1 MLRLS
6 LLILLIFLIPITSKA
21 DEVQEQTQGQTQEKQ
36 LNVYEVFLKK
46 KNHLKQEHNQKVE
59 LIKNE
64 HLNQL
69 NILKSKRADLKY
81 QIEQVE
87 LDEEAVRASI
97 KNRHLLQGILMLDSE
112 WYSFPVF
119 LLMLAFIFIYLM
131 TKQKLFFSRYKIWII
146 TIGFILF
153 TLYSV
158 GALAKT
164 PTLQESHNQIELQL
178 SLFNRLQE
186 ASDADKLII
195 KIEQQKKGTVTIDPY
210 DPNDPYLFTHT
221 TFKKQSFKEYF
232 TLAALYSESDQDQK
246 VIKLLTKALDSL
258 KNRYNKKVKRE
269 LYASWQYLTSY
280 DSFEAL
286 SKVSLI
292 LCDSRED
299 LYKYLA
305 TVDKLRTY
313 KAENAEFLLQ
323 KILKKMK
330 FTSDFLAAATYL
342 HRQSRRE
349 EGSAMYQKA
358 LKTARSS
365 ADFIGLAQYAF
376 DKGLNEDA
384 TSALEKAF
392 KTARKTSEYITFA
405 KFSSRHNPVLSEEAY
420 QKGIKKCRT
429 PDDYLYL
436 ATYALELNRNDDALS
451 ALQSGMKKAKK
462 VSDLLLVIELA
473 VKMKQS
479 DYYVEGMDKALKSA
493 KKLQDM
499 MRLAKYAYQK
509 KDAKYYVDV
518 LSRAVD
524 KAKRFK
530 DLDALLTYIIDIKL
544 ETLVTPM
551 VQQIAS
557 RRLRVNQYRFLR
569 NKLKEASYLD
579 KVTPIHQ
586 QMTDKT
592 RRESA
597 LYILS
602 EEFMSL
608 GLKYDANLPLLKILK
623 RSRRY
628 SSIITLLNK
637 SIENKFWVTARECA
651 RKLVKKGY
659 GDRTI
664 SDPNLLQV
672 SSLKPNGEE
681 ITLLTAF
688 AILAQKSDASSEA
701 QVALETR
708 ISKYLQEYIQQQDQ
722 QIQGKINTYF
732 YLRQLWETIGK
743 GKILEQYEGVY
754 TMVEDNY
761 LSGLSVDWEK
771 EQADLKSRII
781 IEQSALENEMER
793 YKEKLEIA
801 KAGLKRTKERANEN
815 QLKSIAV
822 MSRSLVYLILFL
834 LLVTISA
841 LVAWIYQKNLTQFK
855 VLGFSLKY
863 IETFGL
869 LLCFNLLAAPFGL
882 VFILASQI
890 ILLLLHIHQE
900 TEQGIMHDRIT
911 KRLDNNRVLKNLD
924 WDVSS
929 ENLEQENGE

>member
-1 MLRLS
+1 MLKSS
-6 LLILLIFLIPITSKA
+6 LLVFLIFLIPITSNA
-21 DEVQEQTQGQTQEKQ
+21 DQGNEKNQDKQ

-46 KNHLKQEHNQKVE
+46 KDTLLQEHNKKVE
-59 LIKNE
+59 LIKSE

-87 LDEEAVRASI
+87 LEEEAVRSSI

-119 LLMLAFIFIYLM
+119 LLMLAFIFVYLM

-146 TIGFILF
+146 ALGFILF

-164 PTLQESHNQIELQL
+164 PTPQESHNQIELQL

-195 KIEQQKKGTVTIDPY
+195 KIEQQKKGKVVIDPY
-210 DPNDPYLFTHT
+210 DPNDPHLFTHT
-221 TFKKQSFKEYF
+221 TFKKQSFQEYF
-232 TLAALYSESDQDQK
+232 TLAALYSESDQGPK
-246 VIKLLTKALDSL
+246 VVKLLTKAINGLND
-258 KNRYNKKVKRE
+258 RYKKKVKRE
-269 LYASWQYLTSY
+269 LYAAWQYLSSH
-280 DSFEAL
+280 DSFETLFKL
-286 SKVSLI
+286 SMI
-292 LCDSRED
+292 LCDSREE
-299 LYKYLA
+299 LNKYLA
-305 TVDKLRTY
+305 TVDQLKTYNPEHAELLLKKL
-313 KAENAEFLLQ
+313 
-323 KILKKMK
+323 LKKMK
-330 FTSDFLAAATYL
+330 STSDFLAAATYL
-342 HRQSRRE
+342 HRQGRGE
-349 EGSAMYQKA
+349 EGSGMYQKA

-376 DKGLNEDA
+376 EKGLNEDA
-384 TSALEKAF
+384 ISALEKAF
-392 KTARKTSEYITFA
+392 KTARKTSELIIFA
-405 KFSSRHNPVLSEEAY
+405 KFSSVHNPTLSEEAY

-479 DYYVEGMDKALKSA
+479 DYYIEGMDKALKSA
-493 KKLQDM
+493 RKLQDM

-518 LSRAVD
+518 LSRAVI

-530 DLDALLTYIIDIKL
+530 DLDALLTYIIEIKL
-544 ETLVTPM
+544 KALVTPM

-557 RRLRVNQYRFLR
+557 RRLRVYQYRSLR
-569 NKLKEASYLD
+569 NKLKEAGYLD
-579 KVTPIHQ
+579 KLTPIHQ

-592 RRESA
+592 RRERD
-597 LYILS
+597 LYKLS
-602 EEFMSL
+602 EEFMSF

-628 SSIITLLNK
+628 NSIITLLYK

-651 RKLVKKGY
+651 RKLVNKGY

-664 SDPNLLQV
+664 SDPNLLQI

-688 AILAQKSDASSEA
+688 AVLAQKSGAMSEA

-732 YLRQLWETIGK
+732 YLRQLWEKIGK

-754 TMVEDNY
+754 TMVEENY
-761 LSGLSVDWEK
+761 LSGLSMDWAK
-771 EQADLKSRII
+771 EQANLKKRTV
-781 IEQSALENEMER
+781 IEQKSLENELER
-793 YKEKLEIA
+793 YQEKLDIA

-822 MSRSLVYLILFL
+822 MSRSFVYLILFL

-841 LVAWIYQKNLTQFK
+841 LVAWIYQKNLTHFK

-882 VFILASQI
+882 VFILVSQVS
-890 ILLLLHIHQE
+890 LLLLHIHQE

-911 KRLDNNRVLKNLD
+911 KRLKNNRVLKNLD

-929 ENLEQENGE
+929 ENLEQEKND